1 MRQFTTEEIEKLTE
15 MYYKGYS
22 FGKIGRELGRNRQ
35 VIGRKVRLLGLTR
48 KPIVKECEICSEE
61 FEITTTFN
69 KRFCSENCKHTARR
83 KRNPKPPKP
92 LREAECVNC
101 SKQFETNIAN
111 KTLCSDE
118 CRKEHYRKQY
128 NRKRT
133 IKLYRYKCIECGK
146 HGHSK
151 RKKDYCSDKCSDM
164 AYSKKKSIKQRR
176 LKKCAYCNKWHY
188 KSRVYCS
195 DECSKRNMK
204 RNHVIAKTKRMTK
217 ARQNG
222 QFDADIDIYKLIERD
237 GKQCYLCG
245 DAVSFDCHYNDPKYP
260 TIEHVLAIA
269 NGGTHSWDNVKVACR
284 DCNNHKGT
292 KTLKE
297 VM

>member
-83 KRNPKPPKP
+83 NRNPKPPK
-92 LREAECVNC
+92 
-101 SKQFETNIAN
+101 IAN
-111 KTLCSDE
+111 CKYCNSSYIKRYTSLYCSDE

-146 HGHSK
+146 HGYSK

-164 AYSKKKSIKQRR
+164 AYSKKRQMKSRR
-176 LKKCAYCNKWHY
+176 FKKCLYCHHWHY
-188 KSRVYCS
+188 KNRVYCS

-204 RNHVIAKTKRMTK
+204 RNQVIAKTKRMTK

-237 GKQCYLCG
+237 GEQCYLCG
-245 DAVSFDCHYNDPKYP
+245 DTVHFNVHYNDPKYP
-260 TIEHVLAIA
+260 TIEHILAIA